1 MLCRRAIVY
10 LLKKSTNTT
19 ERLRSVLLLIE
30 HRHNLTESIEGS
42 RVLASQLV
50 FTDESQEQLAFIS
63 LFLTNRAP
71 FTETRN
77 FALTQGID
85 ELFSEQSRP
94 SGGVA
99 VSLLGKTTK

>member
-1 MLCRRAIVY
+1 MF

-30 HRHNLTESIEGS
+30 HRHNLTESIEGTQ
-42 RVLASQLV
+42 VLASQLV
-50 FTDESQEQLAFIS
+50 FVDKSQEQLAFFIS

-71 FTETRN
+71 LTKTRN

-85 ELFSEQSRP
+85 
-94 SGGVA
+94 
-99 VSLLGKTTK
+99 